1 MPTAGDLM
9 TSPPVSI
16 DATATVAEALDAM
29 REHGISSILVR
40 PAATGLEWGIVT
52 KRDVLTKVVVRDL
65 DSESLL
71 VREIMNAP
79 LITVRPHWGIEETA
93 ALMAAAGIRRVAVVK
108 DDEIVG
114 IVSDTDIFRSVASR
128 DWTGAR
134 VTRKAHA
141 ARRGTRLGVEAPGGP
156 GAAAAT
162 VADLMS
168 SPVQTVRPDA
178 TVREATH
185 RMLEHGVSSLL
196 VEAEPGRD
204 QGIITKRDVITKVI
218 ARGKDDGAVRV
229 REVASVPLRTVPFE
243 TSIEECSA
251 RMSRARLRRLP
262 VVRNGAVVGIISD
275 TDILAAVEAHRW
287 RGRRRRRP
295 TLHAVADVM
304 SRPAA
309 TVRRDATVAEALA
322 LMKEANVASLLVG
335 PDPAGG
341 SWSVV
346 TRHDIFSKVV
356 AQNRDPRETSVA
368 AIASG
373 RLAPVSPDT
382 SLWDCSARM
391 AQAGALLLP
400 VVDGETVIGV
410 VTDSDIFRAIE
421 ERGWGV
427 D

>member
-1 MPTAGDLM
+1 MLTAGDLM

-16 DATATVAEALDAM
+16 DAMATVAESLDAM
-29 REHGISSILVR
+29 REQGISSILVR
-40 PAATGLEWGIVT
+40 PTAPGLEWGIVT
-52 KRDVLTKVVVRDL
+52 KRDILTKVVVRDL

-79 LITVRPHWGIEETA
+79 LITVRKHWGIEETA

-108 DDEIVG
+108 DDEIAG
-114 IVSDTDIFRSVASR
+114 IVSDTDIFTATAAQDWRGARATRRARRRQWVAS
-128 DWTGAR
+128 
-134 VTRKAHA
+134 
-141 ARRGTRLGVEAPGGP
+141 

-168 SPVQTVRPDA
+168 SPVQTIRADA
-178 TVREATH
+178 TVRDAMQ
-185 RMLEHGVSSLL
+185 RMLDHGVSSLL
-196 VEAEPGRD
+196 MEAGPGHE

-218 ARGKDDGAVRV
+218 ARGRDPEAVRV
-229 REVASVPLRTVPFE
+229 RDVASVPLRTIPSE
-243 TSIEECSA
+243 ASIEECSA
-251 RMSRARLRRLP
+251 RMSKARLRRLP
-262 VVRNGAVVGIISD
+262 VVRDGAVVGIISD
-275 TDILAAVEAHRW
+275 TDILSAVEAHRW

-295 TLHAVADVM
+295 ALHAVADVM

-309 TVRRDATVAEALA
+309 TVRRDASVAEALA
-322 LMKEANVASLLVG
+322 VMKEANVASLLVQ
-335 PDPAGG
+335 PESVGG

-356 AQNRDPRETSVA
+356 AHDRDPRETRVA
-368 AIASG
+368 TIASG
-373 RLAPVSPDT
+373 RLEPVSPEI

-391 AQAGALLLP
+391 VESGALLLP
-400 VVDGETVIGV
+400 VVEGQTVIGV

>member
-1 MPTAGDLM
+1 MPTAGELM

-16 DATATVAEALDAM
+16 DAMATVAEALDAM
-29 REHGISSILVR
+29 REQGISSILVR
-40 PAATGLEWGIVT
+40 PAAPGLEWGIVT

-79 LITVRPHWGIEETA
+79 LITVRAHWGIEETA

-114 IVSDTDIFRSVASR
+114 IVSDTDIFTAVAAQDWRS
-128 DWTGAR
+128 AR
-134 VTRKAHA
+134 ATRKA
-141 ARRGTRLGVEAPGGP
+141 RRRQWIASATT
-156 GAAAAT
+156 AAT

-168 SPVQTVRPDA
+168 SPVQTIQPEA
-178 TVREATH
+178 TVRDVMQ
-185 RMLEHGVSSLL
+185 RMLDHGVSSLL
-196 VEAEPGRD
+196 VEAGAGHE

-218 ARGKDDGAVRV
+218 ARGRDPETVRV
-229 REVASVPLRTVPFE
+229 RDVASVPLRTIPSE
-243 TSIEECSA
+243 ASIEECSA
-251 RMSRARLRRLP
+251 RMSKARLRRLP
-262 VVRNGAVVGIISD
+262 VVRDGAVVGIISD

-295 TLHAVADVM
+295 ALHAVADVM

-322 LMKEANVASLLVG
+322 VMKEANVGSLLVQ
-335 PDPAGG
+335 PDAAGG
-341 SWSVV
+341 PWSVV

-356 AQNRDPRETSVA
+356 AHNRDPRETRVA

-373 RLAPVSPDT
+373 RLEPVSPEI

-391 AQAGALLLP
+391 AKSGALLLP
-400 VVDGETVIGV
+400 VVEGQTVIGV